1 MSSIP
6 SILLNSTDIVP
17 SDLFN
22 SPGVSPLF
30 LGVVG
35 GLSGLVL
42 VCLVGCMLC
51 LCCVD
56 RSSLPD
62 H

>member
-17 SDLFN
+17 SDLLN
-22 SPGVSPLF
+22 SSGVSPLF
-30 LGVVG
+30 LCIVG
-35 GLSGLVL
+35 AISGLAL
-42 VCLVGCMLC
+42 ICLVGCMLC

-62 H
+62 D